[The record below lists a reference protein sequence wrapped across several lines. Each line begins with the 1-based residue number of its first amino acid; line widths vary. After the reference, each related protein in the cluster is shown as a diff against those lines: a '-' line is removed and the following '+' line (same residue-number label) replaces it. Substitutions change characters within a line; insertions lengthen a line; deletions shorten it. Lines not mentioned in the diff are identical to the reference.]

1 MVVESTDLFEFED
14 SPFTGKLD
22 RSPIRRVLTQGK
34 VRSHSVVIIYILDQ
48 DSLQVSGPKYDDMV
62 QALTPDGANNAFRVW
77 VLPWRTI
84 YRQYFLNTKCPCP
97 SGEDIPVNCIAIKD
111 QILWLFVCAASFNQL
126 LCSPGGG
133 WMVGC
138 IEMKDPATVITQNDQ
153 YKQDFEAR
161 SWNRQEIRCDD

>member
-1 MVVESTDLFEFED
+1 MVESTDLSEFDD

-34 VRSHSVVIIYILDQ
+34 VRSHSVVIIYILGQ

-84 YRQYFLNTKCPCP
+84 SRQYFLNAKCPCP
-97 SGEDIPVNCIAIKD
+97 SGEDLPVNRIAITD
-111 QILWLFVCAASFNQL
+111 QIRCLVVHAASLNQL
-126 LCSPGGG
+126 LRSPGGG
-133 WMVGC
+133 WMVGY
-138 IEMKDPATVITQNDQ
+138 IEMKDPATVIIQNDQ
-153 YKQDFEAR
+153 NKQDFEAR
-161 SWNRQEIRCDD
+161 SWNRQEIK